1 MAFYPVGLGDDGLRE
16 PDWSGSLFSPAVEKG
31 FFSIPFPLSISSFWL
46 SFFLPLFELL
56 FFHLLAAP
64 SCSCLS
70 SSQKETTRV
79 WIGGGKTDVWSS
91 SIETAI
97 KNEVIDACAPFWA
110 ENNSCNTKT
119 IDLQDGEKKE
129 EEEDDDENN
138 GTWTVSV
145 DALSGRGKTRLPPE
159 PNLTNGFA

>member
-119 IDLQDGEKKE
+119 IDLQDGKKRRRWWWKQWHM
-129 EEEDDDENN
+129 DRVGWRAFRAGENP
-138 GTWTVSV
+138 S
-145 DALSGRGKTRLPPE
+145 STR
-159 PNLTNGFA
+159 TQSD